1 MSRGRCH
8 FRAQGDPLNFYS
20 NDEFEEFFLC
30 GPQCLHKGKMKKVRV
45 DLDFD
50 VQPSVYSP
58 VIDVNYEL
66 EELCDSISKD
76 LIDLGNFKISLWP

>member
-1 MSRGRCH
+1 
-8 FRAQGDPLNFYS
+8 
-20 NDEFEEFFLC
+20 
-30 GPQCLHKGKMKKVRV
+30 MKKVRV

-76 LIDLGNFKISLWP
+76 LIDLGNFKISLWI